1 MTCLRLNRVLTLM
14 NIFFAF
20 AMNEG
25 EAKMPIPAKTVRTKQ
40 TVTLHVVWMSLGRCS
55 GAI

>member
-14 NIFFAF
+14 NIFLAF